1 MQASNSNRSTMDT
14 AHWKFFLLKNIC
26 SIDMGNKFD
35 FSAMSTD
42 DPTVN
47 FVGRSALNNGV
58 MGRVDAKPGVA
69 PYPAGALTVALGGS
83 LGSTHVQTEPFYTS
97 QNVAV
102 LQFDEKQVSL
112 YARLFL
118 ANMIRFESQFKYFP
132 FGRELNKYLRRTYGF
147 KLPVKKDV
155 SGDPIVDPGSPYSS
169 EGYIPDWQFMEG
181 FIRGLN
187 HKPLTTSNTA
197 PNKLPARDGWIFF
210 RLNRLCDIDMGNK
223 MDFSAMNTD
232 EPSVNFVGRS
242 AENNGVMGKVD
253 AVEGVTPYPAGCIT
267 VALGGSLGASFV
279 QDKPFYTSQN
289 VAVLQFSTAAVD
301 LLTRLFLATMIQFE
315 SRSKYFPF
323 GRELNKYIRT
333 IYGFALP
340 IERNPD
346 GTPVIDPKKTFH
358 DEGYVPDWQSMG
370 DYMRSL
376 PYGDRIPET
385 HGVV

>member
-1 MQASNSNRSTMDT
+1 MID
-14 AHWKFFLLKNIC
+14 
-26 SIDMGNKFD
+26 SIDTSTWKEFAFSDIFEIRKGFYNKKPEQLDKGDIPFLG
-35 FSAMSTD
+35 ATD
-42 DPTVN
+42 
-47 FVGRSALNNGV
+47 SNNGV
-58 MGRVDAKPGVA
+58 TGWYTLDEIKTSTKTGVEPNSPLTSKLFPGNAVCVTNDGSVGHAYFQPQQFTCSHSVNPLYRRDEEFNVYTGLFVATVIMHDKYRWQYGRKWRPKRMINSKIRL
-69 PYPAGALTVALGGS
+69 PATA
-83 LGSTHVQTEPFYTS
+83 
-97 QNVAV
+97 
-102 LQFDEKQVSL
+102 
-112 YARLFL
+112 
-118 ANMIRFESQFKYFP
+118 
-132 FGRELNKYLRRTYGF
+132 
-147 KLPVKKDV
+147 
-155 SGDPIVDPGSPYSS
+155 SGD
-169 EGYIPDWQFMEG
+169 PDWQFMED
-181 FIRGLN
+181 FIKSLN
-187 HKPLTTSNTA
+187 HKPLTTGNTV
-197 PNKLPARDGWIFF
+197 PNKLPARDDWIFF

-223 MDFSAMNTD
+223 MDFSAMTTD

-242 AENNGVMGKVD
+242 AENNGVRGKVD

-358 DEGYVPDWQSMG
+358 DDGYIPDWQFMEE
-370 DYMRSL
+370 YMRSL
-376 PYGDRIPET
+376 PYGDRTPE
-385 HGVV
+385 VQEVI

>member
-1 MQASNSNRSTMDT
+1 MTNPIDT
-14 AHWKFFLLKNIC
+14 SAWKEFAFRDIFEIRKGFYNKKPEQFDKGDIPFL
-26 SIDMGNKFD
+26 G
-35 FSAMSTD
+35 ATD
-42 DPTVN
+42 
-47 FVGRSALNNGV
+47 SNNGV
-58 MGRVDAKPGVA
+58 TGWYTLDEIKTATKTGAEPNSPLTSKLFPGNAVCVTNDGSVGHAYYQPKQFTCSHSVNPLYRKDGEFSVYTGLFVATVIMHDRYRWQYGRKWR
-69 PYPAGALTVALGGS
+69 PARMINS
-83 LGSTHVQTEPFYTS
+83 
-97 QNVAV
+97 
-102 LQFDEKQVSL
+102 KI
-112 YARLFL
+112 RLP
-118 ANMIRFESQFKYFP
+118 A
-132 FGRELNKYLRRTYGF
+132 TA
-147 KLPVKKDV
+147 
-155 SGDPIVDPGSPYSS
+155 SGDPN
-169 EGYIPDWQFMEG
+169 WRFMED
-181 FIRGLN
+181 FIKSLN
-187 HKPLTTSNTA
+187 HKLLTTGNTV

-223 MDFSAMNTD
+223 MDFSAMTTD

-267 VALGGSLGASFV
+267 VALGGTLGASFV

-289 VAVLQFSTAAVD
+289 VAVLQFSTTAVE

-358 DEGYVPDWQSMG
+358 DDGYIPDWQFMEN
-370 DYMRSL
+370 YMRSL
-376 PYGDRIPET
+376 PYGDRIPEV
-385 HGVV
+385 GD